1 MIYDPGRHADYHAG
15 VGGTMP
21 LAFRIIFGALVIGA
35 FVALAAAARA
45 DDQHYSNRQT
55 WRDVR
60 HDQRSGEFG
69 SCALVGVGCPALPRI
84 SRDPDPRPSG
94 VRVYG
99 WRSFDDRLPSCG
111 VVGSLPVGTR
121 CRP

>member
-60 HDQRSGEFG
+60 HDQRRGELG
-69 SCALVGVGCPALPRI
+69 SCALVGTGCAPVVRFR
-84 SRDPDPRPSG
+84 SYPDHRPSG
-94 VRVYG
+94 VMVYG
-99 WRSFDDRLPSCG
+99 YRAWLPPCKAPWFIG
-111 VVGSLPVGTR
+111 TGRRCLP
-121 CRP
+121 